1 MHMLIVL
8 GSPRKNGN
16 SEIMAQHVAK
26 GIEKGGGTV
35 EYIRLNS
42 LNLSPCQG
50 CGGCEGTG
58 NCVIEDDMV
67 DIYERVDAADRVLV
81 VSPVYF
87 YGLTA
92 QTKIF
97 IDRFQ
102 ARWSRKHILGVR
114 YRQEEGR
121 KGYLLSV
128 AATKGAKVFD
138 CNLLILKYFFDALD
152 MAFADSFLLKGVDHQ
167 GAVRELPAELE
178 RAEAFGRDIVTGM
191 R

>member
-16 SEIMAQHVAK
+16 SEILAQHVAK
-26 GIEKGGGTV
+26 GFEQGGGTV

-42 LNLSPCQG
+42 LKFSPCQG

-58 NCVIEDDMV
+58 NCVIEDDLV
-67 DIYERVDAADRVLV
+67 GVYERVDAADRVLV

-92 QTKIF
+92 QTKAF

-102 ARWSRKHILGVR
+102 ARWSRKHLLGIR
-114 YRQEEGR
+114 YRLDEQR

-138 CNLLILKYFFDALD
+138 CSLLTLRYFFDTMD
-152 MAFADSFLLKGVDHQ
+152 MAFADSFLLKGVDQ
-167 GAVRELPAELE
+167 RGAVLELPEELA
-178 RAEAFGRDIVTGM
+178 RAEAFGRDIVAGL

>member
-1 MHMLIVL
+1 MRLLIAL

-16 SEIMAQHVAK
+16 SEILSQHVAK
-26 GIEKGGGTV
+26 GFEKGGGSVETV
-35 EYIRLNS
+35 RLNS

-50 CGGCEGTG
+50 CGGCERTG
-58 NCVIEDDMV
+58 VCIIEDDMAA
-67 DIYERVDAADRVLV
+67 IYEQVDLADRVLV

-102 ARWSRKHILGVR
+102 ARWSRR
-114 YRQEEGR
+114 YLLNIRFRQDEHR

-138 CNLLILKYFFDALD
+138 CSLLTLRYFYEAMDVD
-152 MAFADSFLLKGVDHQ
+152 FADSFLLKGVDQ
-167 GAVRELPAELE
+167 RGAVNNFPEELE
-178 RAEAFGRDIVTGM
+178 RAEAFGHDIAAGL

>member
-1 MHMLIVL
+1 MHLLIVL

-16 SEIMAQHVAK
+16 SEILAQHVAQ
-26 GIEKGGGTV
+26 GFEKGGGTV
-35 EYIRLNS
+35 EYIRLND
-42 LNLSPCQG
+42 LNLTPCQG

-58 NCVIEDDMV
+58 VCVIEDDMADV
-67 DIYERVDAADRVLV
+67 YERVDAADRVLV
-81 VSPVYF
+81 ASPVYF

-92 QTKIF
+92 QTKMF

-102 ARWSRKHILGVR
+102 ARWSRKHLLDIR
-114 YRQEEGR
+114 FRQEEGR

-138 CNLLILKYFFDALD
+138 CNLLIMKYFFDAMD
-152 MAFADSFLLKGVDHQ
+152 MVFADSFLLKSVDHQ
-167 GAVRELPAELE
+167 GAVRELPTELE
-178 RAEAFGRDIVTGM
+178 RAEAFGRDIVTGQ

>member
-16 SEIMAQHVAK
+16 SEILAQHVAK

-50 CGGCEGTG
+50 CGGCDGSGE
-58 NCVIEDDMV
+58 CVIEDDMAE
-67 DIYERVDAADRVLV
+67 IYERVDAADRVLV
-81 VSPVYF
+81 ATPVYF
-87 YGLTA
+87 YAPTA

-102 ARWSRKHILGVR
+102 ARWSRKYVLKVR
-114 YRQEEGR
+114 HRHEEGR

-138 CNLLILKYFFDALD
+138 CSLLTMKYSFDAMD
-152 MAFADSFLLKGVDHQ
+152 MSFADSFLLKGVDHQ
-167 GAVRELPAELE
+167 GAVRDLPAELE
-178 RAEAFGRDIVTGM
+178 RAEVFGQEIAAGVR
-191 R
+191 

>member
-1 MHMLIVL
+1 MRMLIVL

-16 SEIMAQHVAK
+16 SEILAQHV
-26 GIEKGGGTV
+26 GRGMEEGGGTV

-42 LNLSPCQG
+42 LNLRPCQG

-58 NCVIEDDMV
+58 RCVIDDDMTAV
-67 DIYERVDAADRVLV
+67 YEQVDAADRVLV

-102 ARWSRKHILGVR
+102 ARWSRKHLLNIR
-114 YRQEEGR
+114 FRQEEQR

-138 CNLLILKYFFDALD
+138 CNLLTLRYFFDGMD
-152 MAFADSFLLKGVDHQ
+152 MIFADSFLLKGVDSK
-167 GAVRELPAELE
+167 GAVLNFPEELE
-178 RAEAFGRDIVTGM
+178 KAVAFGRDIAMGL

>member
-1 MHMLIVL
+1 MRMLIVL

-16 SEIMAQHVAK
+16 SEILAQYVAK
-26 GIEKGGGTV
+26 GVEQAGGVV
-35 EYIRLNS
+35 EYVRLNG

-58 NCVIEDDMV
+58 ICIIEDDMAA
-67 DIYERVDAADRVLV
+67 IYEQADAVDRVLV

-92 QTKIF
+92 QTKAF

-102 ARWSRKHILGVR
+102 ARWSRRYLLGVR
-114 YRQEEGR
+114 FRLEEQR

-138 CNLLILKYFFDALD
+138 CSLLTMRYFFEAMD
-152 MAFADSFLLKGVDHQ
+152 MAFADSFLLKGVDQ
-167 GAVRELPAELE
+167 RGAVSNLPEELA
-178 RAEAFGRDIVTGM
+178 RAEAFGRDIVAGI

>member
-8 GSPRKNGN
+8 GSPRINGN
-16 SEIMAQHVAK
+16 SEILAQHVAQ
-26 GIEKGGGTV
+26 GVEKGGGTV

-42 LNLSPCQG
+42 LKLRPCQG
-50 CGGCEGTG
+50 CGGCDGTG

-67 DIYERVDAADRVLV
+67 GVYERVDVADRVLI

-92 QTKIF
+92 QTKILV
-97 IDRFQ
+97 DRFQ
-102 ARWSRKHILGVR
+102 ARWSRKHNLGIR
-114 YRQEEGR
+114 FRQGEAR

-138 CNLLILKYFFDALD
+138 CSLLTLRYFFDTMD
-152 MAFADSFLLKGVDHQ
+152 MAFADSFLLKGVDSK
-167 GAVRELPAELE
+167 GAIRELPAELE
-178 RAEAFGRDIVTGM
+178 RAEAFGRDIVAGL